1 MNYNLVID
9 TSNFKPF
16 DISPAMQ
23 ILHDYRDA
31 YYRLEDQINKIA
43 EEKGQYVL
51 PDTPE
56 NQEYRNIMNKYN
68 TDYDAV
74 VDDFSRGMNTE
85 NARRIRD
92 IRRRYHSEVS
102 PINKAIEAYNK
113 DLDKMT
119 ALGADAIVGNRKR
132 SIRDYY
138 GGINPGIE
146 YRSDKAIQ
154 EVAAGVMQGLDNAL
168 MNAPE
173 KVADLAGQYFA
184 FRQRGLD
191 GAAALGEILKHDPQ
205 LNSQQGAADAT
216 QLINALEKVY
226 KHYAF
231 KEGTPENE
239 DIWTSVVNG
248 ALKGIQ
254 APKYTIQADQSYLND
269 YQKAQMALTNI
280 QADMYKD
287 NIESQITNRRLY
299 SGFVPE
305 IDETT
310 GREKRDANGNIIY
323 KKDDNEAA
331 RLLALRRA
339 DNASTPTNPKNR
351 DNPPKDYYIM
361 DYNGRR
367 YAVKPGSS
375 RQGKDWDYQV
385 YDEENDRWGSVS
397 VTERQMLYDEYKRLT
412 NPNSPEAPKDS
423 KKDEKK
429 DEQPPQGNGYAAK
442 NRMGT

>member
-113 DLDKMT
+113 DLDKMV

-168 MNAPE
+168 MSAPE
-173 KVADLAGQYFA
+173 KVGDIAKQYFVLK
-184 FRQRGLD
+184 QKGLD
-191 GAAALGEILKHDPQ
+191 GASALGEILKHDPQ
-205 LNSQQGAADAT
+205 LNSQQGAADTT

-226 KHYAF
+226 QHYAF

-239 DIWTSVVNG
+239 DIWTSVVSG

-254 APKYTIQADQSYLND
+254 APKYNIQSDQSYLND
-269 YQKAQMALTNI
+269 YQKAQKRLVNI
-280 QADMYKD
+280 QADLYK
-287 NIESQITNRRLY
+287 ESKEAEIRNKRLM
-299 SGFVPE
+299 SGFVPVV
-305 IDETT
+305 DDQ
-310 GREKRDANGNIIY
+310 GNEKRDKNGNIIY
-323 KKDDNEAA
+323 KKDDRAA
-331 RLLALRRA
+331 AELRKAL
-339 DNASTPTNPKNR
+339 STAQPREPKP
-351 DNPPKDYYIM
+351 DPHIT
-361 DYNGRR
+361 YNGRE
-367 YAVKPGSS
+367 YGFTTDSDGEITMIYDKETGDVVNEATKQAIIDAWQSGEEGQSNDVVPGS
-375 RQGKDWDYQV
+375 G
-385 YDEENDRWGSVS
+385 G
-397 VTERQMLYDEYKRLT
+397 T
-412 NPNSPEAPKDS
+412 P
-423 KKDEKK
+423 
-429 DEQPPQGNGYAAK
+429 QPPGGPSNGQRDRSK
-442 NRMGT
+442 QQTQQKR

>member
-1 MNYNLVID
+1 MANFNLVVD

-113 DLDKMT
+113 DLDKMV

-146 YRSDKAIQ
+146 YRSDKTIQ

-168 MNAPE
+168 LSAPA
-173 KVADLAGQYFA
+173 KVGDIAKQYFVLK
-184 FRQRGLD
+184 QKGLD
-191 GAAALGEILKHDPQ
+191 GATALGEILKHDPQ
-205 LNSQQGAADAT
+205 LNSQQGAADTT

-226 KHYAF
+226 QHYAF

-254 APKYTIQADQSYLND
+254 APKYQLQVDHSYESPSAIAAKEQAQEYKNVL
-269 YQKAQMALTNI
+269 KAQRIAQMEDRGYI
-280 QADMYKD
+280 Y
-287 NIESQITNRRLY
+287 
-299 SGFVPE
+299 
-305 IDETT
+305 DEKTDT
-310 GREKRDANGNIIY
+310 FK
-323 KKDDNEAA
+323 
-331 RLLALRRA
+331 
-339 DNASTPTNPKNR
+339 
-351 DNPPKDYYIM
+351 
-361 DYNGRR
+361 
-367 YAVKPGSS
+367 
-375 RQGKDWDYQV
+375 
-385 YDEENDRWGSVS
+385 YDEEEAKRRAKARTVIQPRDPKPTPHITYNGKQYGFTADSDGDITMIYDLATGDVVDDATRDAIIDAQAGLADKTEDTTPPKPSGTPWPPKGPSAGQRDRSKQQ
-397 VTERQMLYDEYKRLT
+397 TQEKR
-412 NPNSPEAPKDS
+412 
-423 KKDEKK
+423 
-429 DEQPPQGNGYAAK
+429 
-442 NRMGT
+442 